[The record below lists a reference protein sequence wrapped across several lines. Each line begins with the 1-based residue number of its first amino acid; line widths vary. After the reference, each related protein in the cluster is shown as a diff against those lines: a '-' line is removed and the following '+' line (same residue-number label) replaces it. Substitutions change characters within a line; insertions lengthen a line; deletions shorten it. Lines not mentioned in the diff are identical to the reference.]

1 MLTPQVFFST
11 GRTLLRGA
19 RFIWQALQGRLY
31 PEPIPHEALREAL
44 REARAGTDR
53 DVLSPEDEESL
64 TELSLIESLSEK
76 EDGMIVQGNMVYVME
91 RSPVCLEETFVA
103 LRQCGYN
110 ADKFTKDTLR
120 VFLGNVVFR
129 AEKELMKK
137 EIRDILRKVRERF

>member
-1 MLTPQVFFST
+1 
-11 GRTLLRGA
+11 
-19 RFIWQALQGRLY
+19 LY
-31 PEPIPHEALREAL
+31 PEPLAPEVL
-44 REARAGTDR
+44 REARASIDR
-53 DVLSPEDEESL
+53 NVLSPEDKESL

-76 EDGMIVQGNMVYVME
+76 EDGMIMQGNMVYVME

-137 EIRDILRKVRERF
+137 EIREILRKVRERF